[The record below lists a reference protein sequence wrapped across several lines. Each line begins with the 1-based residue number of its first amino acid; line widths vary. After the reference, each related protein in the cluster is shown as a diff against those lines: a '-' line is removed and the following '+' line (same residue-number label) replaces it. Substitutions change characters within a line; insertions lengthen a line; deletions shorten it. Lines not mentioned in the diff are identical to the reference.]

1 MDPVHLVWL
10 FGLAALVGGGI
21 IGAIFYRNLTPA
33 IKEVDSLKDE
43 LAQARREMDDYK
55 GSVNSHFDKTS
66 ELVNELTQDYV
77 KVYKHLAEG
86 AQALG
91 DNRDLNNILEQYQ
104 GKTLISVDDE
114 AKPPA
119 DFSEQISEP
128 PVDAVLTENDVTDN
142 DVADSNEKIDAIE
155 DVPEATAETEQKQEP
170 VVGDESAIVDDGASV
185 SAAKDEDN
193 QDITDDAEAE
203 TSPRKSAAPASAK
216 RSEEEAVSHA

>member
-1 MDPVHLVWL
+1 MDPVHLIWL

-21 IGAIFYRNLTPA
+21 IGAIFYRNLTPT

-43 LAQARREMDDYK
+43 LARARQEMDDYK

-66 ELVNELTQDYV
+66 ALVNELTQDYV

-114 AKPPA
+114 AKSPA
-119 DFSEQISEP
+119 DFAEQVSQP
-128 PVDAVLTENDVTDN
+128 PLDAVLPED
-142 DVADSNEKIDAIE
+142 DVADNDENIDESTDVIE
-155 DVPEATAETEQKQEP
+155 DVSESVAETDQKQEP
-170 VVGDESAIVDDGASV
+170 VVGVESETVDSGDSV
-185 SAAKDEDN
+185 GVAKDEDN
-193 QDITDDAEAE
+193 QDIEDDTAAK
-203 TSPRKSAAPASAK
+203 TSPRKAATPASAK
-216 RSEEEAVSHA
+216 QTEEEAVSLA

>member
-21 IGAIFYRNLTPA
+21 IGAIFYRNFTPA

-43 LAQARREMDDYK
+43 LAQARQEMDEYK
-55 GSVNSHFDKTS
+55 GSVNRHFDKTS

-114 AKPPA
+114 AKSPA
-119 DFSEQISEP
+119 DYSEQISDP
-128 PVDAVLTENDVTDN
+128 PVDMVPPGNDVVDN
-142 DVADSNEKIDAIE
+142 DVAVNDENIDVIE
-155 DVPEATAETEQKQEP
+155 DVSESIAETQQKQEP
-170 VVGDESAIVDDGASV
+170 VVGDESATVDSDDSV

-193 QDITDDAEAE
+193 QDIEDETAAE
-203 TSPRKSAAPASAK
+203 TSRRKTATPASAK
-216 RSEEEAVSHA
+216 QTEEEAVSLA

>member
-21 IGAIFYRNLTPA
+21 IGAIFYRNLTPT

-43 LAQARREMDDYK
+43 LAQARREMDEYK
-55 GSVNSHFDKTS
+55 GSVNHHFDKTS

-128 PVDAVLTENDVTDN
+128 PVDAVLPEDDVADNDVT
-142 DVADSNEKIDAIE
+142 DSNEKIDAIE
-155 DVPEATAETEQKQEP
+155 DVPESVAETEQKQEP

-193 QDITDDAEAE
+193 QDITDDSEAE
-203 TSPRKSAAPASAK
+203 TSPRKSAAPASPK